1 MKATAVVITLLL
13 CVTSVG
19 FVRELNTALGK
30 GLRSIGCIPATQRLD
45 YFRPR
50 ALLKT
55 YMWTFCAA

>member
-45 YFRPR
+45 YFRR
-50 ALLKT
+50 FT
-55 YMWTFCAA
+55 